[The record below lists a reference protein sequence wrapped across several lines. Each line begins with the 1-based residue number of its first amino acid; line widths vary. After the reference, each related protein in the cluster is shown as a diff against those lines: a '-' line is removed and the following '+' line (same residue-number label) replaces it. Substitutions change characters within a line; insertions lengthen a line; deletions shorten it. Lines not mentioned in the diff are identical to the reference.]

1 MSSVTLQIFPASHYV
16 TPKEKLEE
24 AIKDLEEEL
33 EQRVRYF
40 EENGKLI
47 EAQRIAQRTRYDIEM
62 LQEIGF
68 CSGIENYSRVLSRP
82 CAGLV
87 ALHAA

>member
-1 MSSVTLQIFPASHYV
+1 MNWGILLFFRQSHYV

-33 EQRVRYF
+33 EQRVKYF

-47 EAQRIAQRTRYDIEM
+47 EAQRI
-62 LQEIGF
+62 G
-68 CSGIENYSRVLSRP
+68 
-82 CAGLV
+82 
-87 ALHAA
+87 AAHPLRH

>member
-1 MSSVTLQIFPASHYV
+1 MDRISRINPLTGVSLGELGHIAVFPASHYV

-33 EQRVRYF
+33 EQRVKYF

-68 CSGIENYSRVLSRP
+68 CSGVE
-82 CAGLV
+82 
-87 ALHAA
+87 